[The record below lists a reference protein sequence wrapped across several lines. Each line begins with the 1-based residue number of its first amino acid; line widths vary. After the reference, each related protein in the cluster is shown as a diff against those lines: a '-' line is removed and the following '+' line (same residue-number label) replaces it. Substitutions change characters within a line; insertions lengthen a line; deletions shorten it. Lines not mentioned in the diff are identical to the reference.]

1 MSVVSIA
8 KTDLKLKDI
17 VEIEVLKNQVIK
29 VGRIGIIVE
38 RNTLEKPIMRL
49 DIYEE
54 DKHQIVGASTI
65 VSVFGKDMEHYHI
78 ENKYVRLLA
87 TSKLHEGITK
97 ALVHYRYQMNEYFL
111 ELDANRPANVLKNF
125 CKEAELS
132 ITTIIGFTVQKLKDK
147 GLNTQSYSKKQK
159 DIYITELNGLNSELF
174 FKRVGLLLNKTE
186 EEAEDKYAEA
196 LLSFWLFHNL
206 NMEPKL
212 IDESFEWERD
222 KASHLIK
229 NHIFFIFE
237 LHRAIEKKF

>member
-29 VGRIGIIVE
+29 VGRVGIIVE

-54 DKHQIVGASTI
+54 DNHQIVGASTF

-87 TSKLHEGITK
+87 STKLHEGITK
-97 ALVHYRYQMNEYFL
+97 ALAHYRYQMDEYLL

-147 GLNTQSYSKKQK
+147 GLNTQSYTKKQK
-159 DIYITELNGLNSELF
+159 DVYITELNGLNSELF

-212 IDESFEWERD
+212 IDESFEWERE